1 MPLRRTSRARRAFTL
16 LEVMLVLLIIGLL
29 ATVAAV
35 NLVGAADRARVQQTK
50 TSIKMIESAL
60 KQFYFT
66 HGRYPPTEAG
76 LGALVPDYL
85 ESMPTDAWKQPFAY
99 FSPGTSGRD
108 FDIISVGKDG
118 VADTEDDIR
127 SWELE

>member
-1 MPLRRTSRARRAFTL
+1 MPIRRRRHAFTL

-35 NLVGAADRARVQQTK
+35 NLVGASDRAREQQTK

-60 KQFYFT
+60 KQYYFT
-66 HGRYPPTEAG
+66 HGRYPTSEEG
-76 LGALVPDYL
+76 LMTLVPDYL
-85 ESMPTDAWKQPFAY
+85 ESQPLDAWKRPFVY
-99 FSPGTSGRD
+99 FSPGTGGRD
-108 FDIISVGKDG
+108 FEIISLGRDG
-118 VADTEDDIR
+118 NADTEDDIV